1 MSTPRDKDR
10 SSPPPAKRYKSLD
23 GDAVSAEKRDG
34 VASNPIR
41 KAEFPVSHLEDF
53 YKPCPSYRLPMEVG
67 AFSLNSEGSLVLD
80 RSQLKYYTPPSRL
93 NFDLK
98 VGFDSFVP
106 KKENVPANKLNP
118 ILSWINS
125 NGDCFRP
132 RSQPKS
138 PDVVAPAKNVNGN
151 AAENA
156 ERYVSSLMKV
166 GRLQQDGV

>member
-1 MSTPRDKDR
+1 MSTPLDKDR
-10 SSPPPAKRYKSLD
+10 SSPPPAKRYKSLE
-23 GDAVSAEKRDG
+23 GNGA
-34 VASNPIR
+34 ASNPIR
-41 KAEFPVSHLEDF
+41 KAEFLVHWPDF
-53 YKPCPSYRLPMEVG
+53 YKACPSYKLPKEVG

-80 RSQLKYYTPPSRL
+80 RSQLKYYTPPSRF

-106 KKENVPANKLNP
+106 KKENVPANKLKKKP

-125 NGDCFRP
+125 NGDCFRS

-151 AAENA
+151 AAENT